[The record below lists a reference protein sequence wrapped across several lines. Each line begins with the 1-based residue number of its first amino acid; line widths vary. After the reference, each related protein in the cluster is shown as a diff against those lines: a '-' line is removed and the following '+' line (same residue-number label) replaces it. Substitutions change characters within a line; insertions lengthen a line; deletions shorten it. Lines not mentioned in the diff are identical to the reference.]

1 MLNMNIPLEDIID
14 FKLEH
19 EKQLCHFRRRIEE
32 FQWNLTY
39 CSNTE
44 DLIECTKM
52 FRNDIADE
60 LNEINELIKSKNK
73 RNLKRTVRAMI
84 PVAIITGV
92 ELLAFK
98 GKVSQEGLI
107 AANTILGVAIL
118 LFGSD
123 ESVEYNEKKFI
134 SFCCT

>member
-1 MLNMNIPLEDIID
+1 
-14 FKLEH
+14 
-19 EKQLCHFRRRIEE
+19 
-32 FQWNLTY
+32 
-39 CSNTE
+39 
-44 DLIECTKM
+44 M

-60 LNEINELIKSKNK
+60 LNEIDELIKSKDM
-73 RNLKRTVRAMI
+73 RTLKRTVRTMI

-107 AANTILGVAIL
+107 VANTILGVAIL

-123 ESVEYNEKKFI
+123 ESVEYNEKN
-134 SFCCT
+134 SYLFCCT